1 MHDLQLTRQ
10 LRALSTVL
18 ILVSLGANN
27 QKYKVSENQVS
38 VPILSPSTHAP
49 SSCPKTS
56 GQVDGLGSE
65 DVATETGSWVLGE
78 CVPGEWGCQRKLRN
92 YFQEGRGPM
101 RVGRQRWE
109 KAGRTFFPW

>member
-1 MHDLQLTRQ
+1 MHDLQFTRQ

-65 DVATETGSWVLGE
+65 DVATLRLVLGFLGNVYLE
-78 CVPGEWGCQRKLRN
+78 SGVA
-92 YFQEGRGPM
+92 RGS
-101 RVGRQRWE
+101 
-109 KAGRTFFPW
+109 